1 MFATPLFCGM
11 EEKLVTRAKTLMVS
25 AAALSLLSGCGSM
38 LNPAENGSY
47 ACPGMPH
54 GVICKTPAAVYKSTN
69 GDVASTEFDQPIGV
83 GQPEGGTLSK
93 DAIYGQ
99 QFDNGNTSVGVK
111 PGPRPVREPARVAR
125 IWIAPW
131 VDKNDSLHLAQILYT
146 EIKPR
151 TWTVGKQEVASGGG
165 YVIPHKAF
173 AGIEAPKAINQ
184 QNTQQSVTPT
194 VNSQS
199 NLDAAELVAPRN

>member
-1 MFATPLFCGM
+1 MAIMFATPLFGRGN
-11 EEKLVTRAKTLMVS
+11 KLIARTTSLVVS
-25 AAALSLLSGCGSM
+25 GVALSLLSGCGSV
-38 LNPAENGSY
+38 LNPTDNDKY

-83 GQPEGGTLSK
+83 GSSQGSSNNK
-93 DAIYGQ
+93 DVIFGSS
-99 QFDNGNTSVGVK
+99 GSGSSVGVK

-131 VDKNDSLHLAQILYT
+131 VDKNDSLHLAQVLYT

-151 TWTVGKQEVASGGG
+151 TWTVGKQEVAAGAG
-165 YVIPHKAF
+165 YVIPHRAF
-173 AGIEAPKAINQ
+173 SSIEPPKTNQ
-184 QNTQQSVTPT
+184 PSSPTGTTPSVTQQA
-194 VNSQS
+194 NI
-199 NLDAAELVAPRN
+199 DAADLVAPRD